1 MGDIYERELKGLLG
15 GEEKFIEKVVRSLPP
30 SEKEAYRKLA
40 SKHFLVVKA
49 GGSFGVDLLAVR
61 GNFAFP
67 IEVKSSASDVFRFSK
82 NDKLEAQAE
91 RMRKVCEH
99 SSLVPTYA
107 YRLKNPDGDPWR
119 LFTFSDVGEGLEGR
133 HGLLFRKLPKIGMT
147 GEGNSIMR
155 WQDGIKL
162 SKFIAYFMEVF

>member
-1 MGDIYERELKGLLG
+1 MGDIYERELKGVLG
-15 GEEKFIEKVVRSLPP
+15 GETKFIEKLAKSLEP
-30 SEKEAYRKLA
+30 SERDAYRKLA

-82 NDKLEAQAE
+82 SEKLDAQAE
-91 RMRKVCEH
+91 RMRRVCAH

-107 YRLKNPDGDPWR
+107 YRLKNAGGDPWR
-119 LFTFSDVGEGLEGR
+119 LFTFDGMENELNGTA
-133 HGLLFRKLPKIGMT
+133 GLLLKKLPKIGLT
-147 GEGNSIMR
+147 DGGNKIMR
-155 WQDGIKL
+155 WENGLKL
-162 SKFIAYFMEVF
+162 SNFINYFVEVL